1 MIRGCPY
8 NPSVAAPL
16 PRPVKT
22 LGLVSLLTDA
32 SSEMIYPLLPS
43 FLTLVLRAGPAF
55 LGLVEGAAEALASV
69 LKLVSGRLSD
79 GTRRRKPFVVFG
91 YGLSTLA
98 RPLVA
103 VATSPLHVLAIRLVD
118 RVGKGVRGAP
128 RDALLAS
135 ATPASERG
143 RAFGFH
149 RAMDHAGATLGPLL
163 ASAALLAGA
172 DLRTVF
178 ALALV
183 PGLLAMAVLV
193 FGVREEAPYV
203 PPSPATNAAPV
214 HPAEEGGPSPGTSPA
229 LFRFLAVLA
238 LFTLG
243 NSSDA
248 FLLLRAQE
256 QGVTLAF
263 LPLLW
268 TFHHLVK
275 SSFSTFGGTLSDRA
289 GRRRTIVLGW
299 AVYALAYLGFA
310 RTSGVLAV
318 VLLFAVYGLYH
329 ALTEG
334 PEKAFVADLAGA
346 RARGWA
352 FGLYHAVTGAL
363 VLPGN
368 LLTGWL
374 WERFSPGVALG
385 VGATLAGVAAAVLLA
400 FVPERP
406 PAAAPSFDPGPSPV

>member
-1 MIRGCPY
+1 
-8 NPSVAAPL
+8 
-16 PRPVKT
+16 
-22 LGLVSLLTDA
+22 
-32 SSEMIYPLLPS
+32 MIYPLLPS
-43 FLTLVLRAGPAF
+43 FLTGVLRAGPAF

-69 LKLVSGRLSD
+69 LKLLAGRLSD
-79 GTRRRKPFVVFG
+79 RAGRRKPFVLLG
-91 YGLSTLA
+91 YGLSTVA

-103 VATSPLHVLAIRLVD
+103 VAASPLHVLAIRLAD

-128 RDALLAS
+128 RDALLAA
-135 ATPASERG
+135 ATPPSERG

-172 DLRTVF
+172 ELRTVF

-183 PGLLAMAVLV
+183 PGLLALGVLV
-193 FGVREEAPYV
+193 FGVREEPDR
-203 PPSPATNAAPV
+203 AAPAAEMASG
-214 HPAEEGGPSPGTSPA
+214 HLAEELPAPARTSPA
-229 LFRFLAVLA
+229 LRRFLAVLA

-256 QGVTLAF
+256 QGVTVAF

-275 SSFSTFGGTLSDRA
+275 ASFSTFGGALSDRA

-299 AVYALAYLGFA
+299 AAYALAYLGFA
-310 RTSGVLAV
+310 RSSGVLAV

-334 PEKAFVADLAGA
+334 PEKAFVADLAGT
-346 RARGWA
+346 RARGKA
-352 FGLYHAVTGAL
+352 FGLYQAVTGAL

-374 WERFSPGVALG
+374 WARFSASAALG
-385 VGATLAGVAAAVLLA
+385 VGAALAGVAAVILLA
-400 FVPERP
+400 FVPEPSP
-406 PAAAPSFDPGPSPV
+406 PKAGPSFDPGPSPV

>member
-1 MIRGCPY
+1 M
-8 NPSVAAPL
+8 AAPL
-16 PRPVKT
+16 PRPVKI

-43 FLTLVLRAGPAF
+43 FLTGVLHAGPAF
-55 LGLVEGAAEALASV
+55 LGLIEGAAEALASV
-69 LKLVSGRLSD
+69 LKLLSGHLSD
-79 GTRRRKPFVVFG
+79 RARRRKPFVVFG
-91 YGLSTLA
+91 YGLSTVA

-103 VATSPLHVLAIRLVD
+103 VAASPLHVLAVRLAD
-118 RVGKGVRGAP
+118 RVGKGVRSAP
-128 RDALLAS
+128 RDALLAA
-135 ATPASERG
+135 ATPAGERG

-149 RAMDHAGATLGPLL
+149 RAMDHAGAMLGPLL

-172 DLRTVF
+172 ELRTVF

-183 PGLLAMAVLV
+183 PGLLALVVLV
-193 FGVREEAPYV
+193 FGVGEEAPSV
-203 PPSPATNAAPV
+203 PPAPAPPLAST
-214 HPAEEGGPSPGTSPA
+214 HPAQEGGTPARSSPA
-229 LFRFLAVLA
+229 LLRFLAVLA
-238 LFTLG
+238 LFALG

-256 QGVTLAF
+256 LGVAVAF

-268 TFHHLVK
+268 TLHHLVK
-275 SSFSTFGGTLSDRA
+275 ASFSTFGGALSDRA

-310 RTSGVLAV
+310 RASGVGAV

-334 PEKAFVADLAGA
+334 PEKAFVADLAGTQ
-346 RARGWA
+346 ARGRA

-374 WERFSPGVALG
+374 WDRVSAGAALG
-385 VGATLAGVAAAVLLA
+385 VGAALAGVAAVVLLA
-400 FVPERP
+400 FVPEPSPPLP
-406 PAAAPSFDPGPSPV
+406 PASFDPGPPPV